1 MILGINTSIPV
12 CELYFNDKRFSKELN
27 RDISKNIL
35 AFIKEVIEENG
46 NNLNNLTGIC
56 VFSGP
61 GSFTGLRIG
70 ITVAN
75 SLADGL
81 NIPIVSVSGEYEN
94 WYSSTKE
101 KLLQG
106 QNEKL
111 VMPIYGKEANIT
123 KPRK

>member
-1 MILGINTSIPV
+1 MILGINTSRPI
-12 CELYFNDKRFSKELN
+12 CELYFNDKRYAKELN
-27 RDISKNIL
+27 RDMAKNIL

-94 WYSSTKE
+94 WYSSAKE

>member
-1 MILGINTSIPV
+1 MA
-12 CELYFNDKRFSKELN
+12 
-27 RDISKNIL
+27 KNIL

-81 NIPIVSVSGEYEN
+81 NIPIVSVSGECEN
-94 WYSSTKE
+94 WYSSAKE